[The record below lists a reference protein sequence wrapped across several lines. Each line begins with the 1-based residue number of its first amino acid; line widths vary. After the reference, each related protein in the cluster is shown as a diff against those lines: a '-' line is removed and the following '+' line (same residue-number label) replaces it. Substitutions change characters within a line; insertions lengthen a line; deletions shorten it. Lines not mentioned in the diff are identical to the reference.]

1 MTTRTISVPR
11 VTRGAR
17 PRVLDP
23 ILEHLRKAWVESPG
37 IPGEDGMVGL
47 YFLGQELSLDAWTN
61 ETLDRYFR
69 SASGKAIECVNLVA
83 QSVALLAKCELDLAR
98 LEGKTSLDT
107 AALYQA
113 QAKLMLNAAMG
124 QSLVSD
130 IQVVIN
136 ELLRQGGLEEARNL
150 SGFHH
155 RLRSAVAGMRT
166 RVAAEYRS
174 TLDDLAGQLADPED
188 EPTPAV
194 SPGQS
199 APVKRRT
206 RSPVAT
212 PQKLPRRAPRPVT
225 PAAPA
230 TVVQERAS
238 SARWWSTALLAAML
252 VVTLLTL
259 VVVRR
264 SVPSPGQHAAGS
276 VNVTLAGTVL
286 EVRDRWPSMFVT
298 VDSAAWDEMSKAGR
312 LELVRDLAARLGAKR
327 YEGALI
333 ATPDGRP
340 VAQWL
345 RADEASLLDE
355 VSEIRTLA
363 THTETPA
370 R

>member
-23 ILEHLRKAWVESPG
+23 ILEHLRKARAESPG
-37 IPGEDGMVGL
+37 IPGKDGVVGL
-47 YFLGQELSLDAWTN
+47 YFLGQELSLDAWTSD
-61 ETLDRYFR
+61 TLDRYFR
-69 SASGKAIECVNLVA
+69 SDSGKAIECINLVA
-83 QSVALLAKCELDLAR
+83 QSIALLAKCELDVAM
-98 LEGKTSLDT
+98 LDRNGNSTT
-107 AALYQA
+107 ADLYQA

-130 IQVVIN
+130 IQVIIN

-174 TLDDLAGQLADPED
+174 TLDDLAGKLAEPED
-188 EPTPAV
+188 QTTPAV
-194 SPGQS
+194 PPERP
-199 APVKRRT
+199 APAKRRT
-206 RSPVAT
+206 PSPVAT
-212 PQKLPRRAPRPVT
+212 PPKQPRRAPRPVT

-230 TVVQERAS
+230 TVVQQRAS
-238 SARWWSTALLAAML
+238 SAQWWSTVLLAAVL
-252 VVTLLTL
+252 VVTLLSL
-259 VVVRR
+259 VVIRR

-298 VDSAAWDEMSKAGR
+298 VDAAAWEEISESGR
-312 LELVRDLAARLGAKR
+312 LDLVRDLARRLGAKR

-345 RADEASLLDE
+345 RADGTSLLDE
-355 VSEIRTLA
+355 VSESRTH
-363 THTETPA
+363 TTQTETPA